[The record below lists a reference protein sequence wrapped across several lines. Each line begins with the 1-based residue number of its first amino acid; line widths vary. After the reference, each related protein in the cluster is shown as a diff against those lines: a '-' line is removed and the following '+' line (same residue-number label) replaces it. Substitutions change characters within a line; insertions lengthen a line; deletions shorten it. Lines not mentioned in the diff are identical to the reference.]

1 MYQFLMTYLA
11 NLLYLLS
18 HDSSIFCTLHSLSL
32 NVAQY
37 QYKWFSPQANEKST
51 NPYNTANFIMSRIIR
66 PSEICRGPRWGLTVN
81 MYISFKELN
90 ILAAANNDSAMRFG
104 SYAFQSFLSSC
115 ALALFSCI
123 SFCTYEIIKDSN
135 CNSCRILKINFNG
148 NSQHER
154 YLQLKHI
161 FKF

>member
-18 HDSSIFCTLHSLSL
+18 QDSSIFCTLHSLSL

-66 PSEICRGPRWGLTVN
+66 PSEICRGPRWGLTVK

-90 ILAAANNDSAMRFG
+90 ILAAANSDSAMRFG
-104 SYAFQSFLSSC
+104 SYAFQYFLSSC
-115 ALALFSCI
+115 ALALFSSI
-123 SFCTYEIIKDSN
+123 SFCTYRTIKYSN
-135 CNSCRILKINFNG
+135 CNYFG
-148 NSQHER
+148 
-154 YLQLKHI
+154 I
-161 FKF
+161 FKIYIDGSS